1 MASTESINVCSPPD
15 RSKGERNGEDEVC
28 IPSKMSEK
36 MKNYLIG
43 MGKKRLEERG
53 GGNTRYDHNNLS
65 YAFATYRRIF
75 ERNNGVCGVIESEM
89 HE

>member
-1 MASTESINVCSPPD
+1 
-15 RSKGERNGEDEVC
+15 
-28 IPSKMSEK
+28 

-53 GGNTRYDHNNLS
+53 GGNSRYDHNNLS

-75 ERNNGVCGVIESEM
+75 ERNNGVCGVIESKM